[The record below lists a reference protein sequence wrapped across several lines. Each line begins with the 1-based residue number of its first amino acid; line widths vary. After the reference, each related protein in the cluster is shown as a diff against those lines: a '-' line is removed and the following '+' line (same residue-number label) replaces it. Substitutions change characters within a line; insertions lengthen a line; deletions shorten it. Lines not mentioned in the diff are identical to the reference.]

1 MCVCNGEPDCTYIM
15 ECVCVLIAW
24 WYSKLQHE
32 YMYMCMTNVCVGG
45 VGGVGGVF
53 CNGEP
58 DCTYIMECACVLI
71 AWWYSK

>member
-45 VGGVGGVF
+45 LGGLGGCSVTM
-53 CNGEP
+53 NQ
-58 DCTYIMECACVLI
+58 TVHT
-71 AWWYSK
+71 